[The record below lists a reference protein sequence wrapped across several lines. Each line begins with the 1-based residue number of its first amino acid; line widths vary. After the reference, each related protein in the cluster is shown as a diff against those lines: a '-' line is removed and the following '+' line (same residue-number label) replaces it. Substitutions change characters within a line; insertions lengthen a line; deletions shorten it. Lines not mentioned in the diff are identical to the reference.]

1 MDYKIYSTEKK
12 EKAKHIANLNK
23 KINENEILLNI
34 FENIYL
40 SSLEKFK
47 DKVLTKRF
55 FSDMIDK
62 FNSLYGE
69 CEKKRLSVYYTQF
82 NFDARYRDINFY
94 IYIDDIHIENTM
106 RVYIDHEKRII
117 LDKTLEYTKERISAI
132 KNHIVKIENAIESYD
147 HDLEICE
154 KLNRMVVE
162 YLNSVNHENRANF
175 SISHSYCLK

>member
-1 MDYKIYSTEKK
+1 MDYKIHFIEKK
-12 EKAKHIANLNK
+12 EKAQHIANLNN
-23 KINENEILLNI
+23 KINEDEILLNV

-47 DKVLTKRF
+47 GKVLTKRF

-82 NFDARYRDINFY
+82 NFDARYRDIEFF
-94 IYIDDIHIENTM
+94 IYINDIRIENTM

-117 LDKTLEYTKERISAI
+117 LDSTLDYTKGRISVI
-132 KNHIVKIENAIESYD
+132 KNHIIDIKNAIESYD

-154 KLNRMVVE
+154 KLNKMVVE
-162 YLNSVNHENRANF
+162 YLNSVNLENRANF